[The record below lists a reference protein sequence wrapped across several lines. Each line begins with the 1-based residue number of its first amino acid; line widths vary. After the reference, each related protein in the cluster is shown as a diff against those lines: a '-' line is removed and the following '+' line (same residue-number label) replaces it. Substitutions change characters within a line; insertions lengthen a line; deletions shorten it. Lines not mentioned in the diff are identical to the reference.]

1 MGNTKKD
8 SVQSSNEEIV
18 RLMKEKEILDKKS
31 DELAK
36 KIRKLVYATNI

>member
-1 MGNTKKD
+1 MGKTEREV
-8 SVQSSNEEIV
+8 VQNSNDEIA

-36 KIRKLVYATNI
+36 KIRKLVYAR